1 MAGLIPATG
10 GFVPQGEA
18 LQVACELVTAS
29 RNPAAPG
36 YAEASQRLEQQMVD
50 PGFMVHLCY
59 VFARLTP
66 QHLADDVRQLA
77 GLVLKE
83 GIRRAPLLS
92 LDVQTQGFVRQ
103 ELLVALV
110 DPHSPAVR
118 KTAGS
123 VITSMCAVWG
133 PAVAGGLRGWPELMP
148 ALYGMLDQALT
159 QQQQQQQQH
168 QHQPEAAAA
177 AAAAVVVSAGGAL
190 SCVAKI
196 CEDLGALLELSVV
209 TQLVPR
215 LLRFF
220 AFPDEGPRLSAVEA
234 LMHLGCWAEHDE
246 VAARVLG
253 PEPLN
258 NYLAGL
264 SSLTGDPSPRVR
276 RAVCESLVELLQRA
290 PGRLAPAAPS
300 VVEFMLAASAGGG
313 GGEGALEVAFAAM
326 DFWIPCCESPLFA
339 PGADFEHVLRGC
351 LPTLVPLLMQRMV
364 YSREEIDDF
373 DD

>member
-159 QQQQQQQQH
+159 QQQQQQQQPQ
-168 QHQPEAAAA
+168 QHQQQ
-177 AAAAVVVSAGGAL
+177 
-190 SCVAKI
+190 
-196 CEDLGALLELSVV
+196 
-209 TQLVPR
+209 T
-215 LLRFF
+215 
-220 AFPDEGPRLSAVEA
+220 
-234 LMHLGCWAEHDE
+234 
-246 VAARVLG
+246 
-253 PEPLN
+253 
-258 NYLAGL
+258 
-264 SSLTGDPSPRVR
+264 
-276 RAVCESLVELLQRA
+276 
-290 PGRLAPAAPS
+290 
-300 VVEFMLAASAGGG
+300 
-313 GGEGALEVAFAAM
+313 
-326 DFWIPCCESPLFA
+326 
-339 PGADFEHVLRGC
+339 
-351 LPTLVPLLMQRMV
+351 
-364 YSREEIDDF
+364 
-373 DD
+373 